1 MKRTII
7 KSKLHLV
14 KGGDVGI
21 RYTCKVMGSRF
32 IYMMMKEKGFLNI
45 NRKIKFI

>member
-1 MKRTII
+1 M
-7 KSKLHLV
+7 

-21 RYTCKVMGSRF
+21 RYTCKVMGSRS
-32 IYMMMKEKGFLNI
+32 IYTMMMEKVFLNV